1 MRLLEEEVRRGNV
14 NLMPA
19 IVAAVDAYATI
30 GEMCSVLP
38 TVYGEYREPLA
49 V

>member
-1 MRLLEEEVRRGNV
+1 MRRLEDDARRGDV

-19 IVAAVDAYATI
+19 IVEAVGAYATI
-30 GEMCSVLP
+30 GEMCGLLRG
-38 TVYGEYREPLA
+38 VYGEYREPLA